1 MWSPN
6 PCLLNSMNISPLS
19 SWCLKLKSV
28 WCQIKFYSFV
38 GILFYFGNVYLDF
51 YRTFLLSLKLWNFEI
66 SQHKSTST
74 RNFTYF
80 SKSSVIYYSRLSLAQ
95 VNFLLFSILL
105 IFLLLCSSVI
115 LISYTYWVS
124 WIFFLYVLAFLL

>member
-80 SKSSVIYYSRLSLAQ
+80 SKSVIYYSRLSLAQ
-95 VNFLLFSILL
+95 ENFLLFSILL